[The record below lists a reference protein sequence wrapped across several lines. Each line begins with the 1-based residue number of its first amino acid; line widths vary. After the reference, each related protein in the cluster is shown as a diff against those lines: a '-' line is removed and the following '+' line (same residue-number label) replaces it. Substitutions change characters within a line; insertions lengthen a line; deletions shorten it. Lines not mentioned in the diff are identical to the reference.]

1 MAAAIAKPYDMTT
14 TDKHLYLFTNRFWRG
29 GHLLSA
35 TRSAGIAFAL
45 ATSKQEAIE
54 TLSQQYQQDQTQWAK
69 IGQFNEKY
77 WRLQDK
83 YHNNTLTPIE
93 AEEWAKLKDFD
104 ESKLHTEPEKWI
116 HIRPINPSRFMPAN
130 CVASLDEFRKELE
143 SAPCEVID
151 VDSNFSYYL
160 AGSK

>member
-1 MAAAIAKPYDMTT
+1 MASSQK
-14 TDKHLYLFTNRFWRG
+14 KLFLFTNRFYRG

-54 TLSQQYQQDQTQWAK
+54 TLSRQYQQDQSQWEK

-77 WRLQDK
+77 WRLHDK
-83 YHNNTLTPIE
+83 HCSNTLTQQE
-93 AEEWAKLKDFD
+93 AEEWAKLENFS
-104 ESKLHTEPEKWI
+104 ESKLHTEPEKWV

-130 CVASLDEFRKELE
+130 CIESLDEFRNELE

-151 VDSNFSYYL
+151 LDSNFSFYL